1 MRAVLSHTHIP
12 ASCQLRL
19 PFQQISVVSVT
30 YISGEWAGMDDRRI
44 ERDGQLASET
54 RPHVDQPALAQDEG
68 AQRDQLT
75 LLYDLDDRP
84 PPQRFLLYSL
94 QHLMTGFAT
103 MIGVPLAFAAAV
115 GLEGTSRTALISGV
129 LVAGGVMCVIQ
140 NLGLGPFGGRLPLV
154 NEATFKFMGPL
165 IVAYKYG
172 GFGAI
177 YMASIISGSVIVL
190 LGAFVGLIQRFL
202 TPFIVGSFL
211 IITGVSLMPI
221 AMRNLLAVGKPYE
234 ATPEALAA
242 ALIPLL
248 TMIVIMTSRSVR
260 MRGPRSLVVL
270 IGFGVGYIFA
280 AFAGLIDFA
289 PVKAAGWFGLAMPF
303 SAGAPSWPGMAIV
316 IAFTLVFM
324 ACFIETSG
332 DASAVAAIL
341 GRKITAK
348 QLRGAVMADGLSGPV
363 SSLFGGFPMT
373 TYGQNVGLVRISGV
387 GSRFVVAG
395 TGVMLIIVGLVP
407 KFAGVI
413 AAMPSPVLGAGLA
426 MTFGMITVEGVRRCG
441 PYAGNA
447 RNAAVLILGLL
458 PALTLGG
465 VPEDL
470 LGRIPDTLAPLMTD
484 PLVSGLLVVLIAHL
498 VFPGRTDV
506 TRDQVTE

>member
-1 MRAVLSHTHIP
+1 MDEKQMERGDRVSSQSRAVADPDSPTPTAEAH
-12 ASCQLRL
+12 
-19 PFQQISVVSVT
+19 
-30 YISGEWAGMDDRRI
+30 
-44 ERDGQLASET
+44 
-54 RPHVDQPALAQDEG
+54 EG
-68 AQRDQLT
+68 QLT
-75 LLYDLDDRP
+75 LLYDLEDKP
-84 PPQRFLLYSL
+84 PARRFVLYSL

-103 MIGVPLAFAAAV
+103 MIGVPLAFSAAV
-115 GLEGTSRTALISGV
+115 GLEGSTRTALISGV
-129 LVAGGVMCVIQ
+129 LVAGGVMALIQ
-140 NLGLGPFGGRLPLV
+140 NLGVGPFGGRLPLV

-165 IVAYKYG
+165 LLAYKYG

-177 YMASIISGSVIVL
+177 YMASIISGTIIVA
-190 LGAFVGLIQRFL
+190 LGAFVGFIQRYL

-242 ALIPLL
+242 AAIPLL
-248 TMIVIMTSRSVR
+248 IMVVLMTIRSPR
-260 MRGPRSLVVL
+260 MRGPKSLVVL

-280 AFAGLIDFA
+280 AIAGLIDFA
-289 PVKAAGWFGLAMPF
+289 PVKAASWFGLAMPF
-303 SAGAPSWPGMAIV
+303 SAGAPSWPGMAITV
-316 IAFTLVFM
+316 AFTLVFL

-348 QLRGAVMADGLSGPV
+348 QLRGAVMADGLSGPI
-363 SSLFGGFPMT
+363 SSNFGGLPMT

-395 TGVMLIIVGLVP
+395 TGVMLIVVGLVP

-413 AAMPSPVLGAGLA
+413 AAMPAPVLGAGLA
-426 MTFGMITVEGVRRCG
+426 MTFGMIAVEGVRRCG
-441 PYAGNA
+441 PYVGNA
-447 RNAAVLILGLL
+447 RNAAVLILGLV

-465 VPEDL
+465 VPDDL
-470 LGRIPDTLAPLMTD
+470 LNRIPDTWAPLLTD

-498 VFPGRTDV
+498 VFPGRTDT
-506 TRDQVTE
+506 TRDHVSD